1 MQKLKVL
8 GGAFSTLL
16 GKKAPT
22 ILYERH
28 YFQRFTAYKYDAS
41 HSILSGPQGNYGL
54 YSAQYKKLI
63 EAMAINENAALKSCS
78 WGKFQIMGAN
88 FKNCGYSNV
97 AEMVKDAFKN
107 EKVQLNQFVNFIRY
121 DPNLVA
127 AIQAKQW
134 TRFAKGYNGTKYY
147 KNAYDNK
154 MKTAYEIFKSN
165 PSQLP

>member
-1 MQKLKVL
+1 
-8 GGAFSTLL
+8 
-16 GKKAPT
+16 
-22 ILYERH
+22 
-28 YFQRFTAYKYDAS
+28 
-41 HSILSGPQGNYGL
+41 
-54 YSAQYKKLI
+54 
-63 EAMAINENAALKSCS
+63 
-78 WGKFQIMGAN
+78 
-88 FKNCGYSNV
+88 
-97 AEMVKDAFKN
+97 FKN